1 MNRPAIVVARVVS
14 VVAAEQQLSTT
25 ATSPAVAVSI
35 IVTIAFAIIILSNTR
50 MMTCSIASSPM
61 AHQLAPSPTSKPATL
76 QTATAIATIATA
88 AGTNAIATHNEQR
101 RRHGQGRQQ
110 PQQQQPPPQ
119 HEHMQRL
126 DVNGCRQDSN
136 YTRASRAM
144 KARIASCI
152 V

>member
-61 AHQLAPSPTSKPATL
+61 AHQLAPSTSKPATL